1 LKLVLEI
8 VAAVGTW
15 IITSGSAVG
24 GMHIYH
30 LMIADLNR
38 NLPEG
43 KKIDMVFNL
52 FDSRAV
58 WYNVVREHR
67 KQFPESKLYSYMMI
81 SYGIMLTWLGL
92 LFWGFVIFNPLR
104 AAR

>member
-8 VAAVGTW
+8 VAVVVTW
-15 IITSGSAVG
+15 ILTSGSAFA

-43 KKIDMVFNL
+43 KKIDMVFNF

-67 KQFPESKLYSYMMI
+67 KQFPASNLYLYMRI
-81 SYGIMLTWLGL
+81 SYGIMLTWLGI
-92 LFWGFVIFNPLR
+92 LFWVVVIYDHLHV
-104 AAR
+104 AR